1 MTSPKR
7 APHRDGREV
16 ATSGRGLG
24 SAMVRAFVEQLFQ
37 DPEVTR
43 IQTDPSPDNESAIR
57 SYRRAGF
64 VSAGEIVTPDG
75 PAVLMLRERSSH
87 ASTRRLSYPSGG
99 RPGFNALNLLAQ
111 QPHEHETWER
121 SDESQKKKR
130 RPRQPQVLGVGRVAC
145 DRTDVHPPEGGERRE
160 QRVLRG
166 GEAMVA
172 QRHQQRDE
180 RRRPHAPGNI
190 LEAHREHHDRI
201 VLPYEREPHESE
213 YRHRLQNS
221 ETEERAI
228 KAEPHHQRAAEQ
240 YSYDGRSKAHGLV
253 HVANVLERKSSTAQ

>member
-1 MTSPKR
+1 MDSD
-7 APHRDGREV
+7 DGWWETETDPGARGIDQFLAHEHQLC
-16 ATSGRGLG
+16 RGLG

-75 PAVLMLRERSSH
+75 PAVPMLRERSSH
-87 ASTRRLSYPSGG
+87 PSTRSLSYPSGG
-99 RPGFNALNLLAQ
+99 RPGFRALNLLAQ
-111 QPHEHETWER
+111 EPHAHQPGKR
-121 SDESQKKKR
+121 DDESQEKKR

-172 QRHQQRDE
+172 QRH
-180 RRRPHAPGNI
+180 
-190 LEAHREHHDRI
+190 
-201 VLPYEREPHESE
+201 
-213 YRHRLQNS
+213 
-221 ETEERAI
+221 
-228 KAEPHHQRAAEQ
+228 
-240 YSYDGRSKAHGLV
+240 
-253 HVANVLERKSSTAQ
+253 